1 MKRKISDLLDHY
13 PAENIPLPA
22 NNLLSSERIKEL
34 TMKKVNTTKRKSR
47 LGMRLLVAAA
57 IISLLAV
64 SAFAAETI
72 WGAGDYFRQA
82 LNLQLAQKQ
91 EDAAQEGVELN
102 IQETVSQEQVEI
114 INEMGKS
121 FQEITQT
128 NEGTTITLKAA
139 YGDTS
144 QLHLY
149 MQVTAPEGTVLPD
162 DILYEIYDPNSEEPL
177 YYEANG
183 KPGHGPLEV
192 PRAPRN
198 QGGSA
203 AEGAG
208 GTSVVSSSESQGG
221 DFIGYRSAGYTY
233 EIKPMPDDDP
243 SDNYKEFHLL
253 ISGMAGDEMKF
264 NDGISKTLH
273 MSGIYEQV
281 VNMNGDEDGY
291 VQLAPGKFAFDVGLV
306 NELPVVNL
314 DVKGLTYG
322 GHKVITWTR
331 GEEEFSKEFDYT
343 VDPLRLTISPTAVEY
358 EANFTCS
365 DSNMGLG
372 MAFQVIMKDGTTA
385 SMHELA
391 GFGASENWCYGTRV
405 FDVPIDLADVD
416 YILLGDAELNST
428 HKLYLPE
435 NF

>member
-1 MKRKISDLLDHY
+1 MKQRITDLLDHY
-13 PAENIPLPA
+13 PAEDIQLTA
-22 NNLLSSERIKEL
+22 SDLLSSERIKEL
-34 TMKKVNTTKRKSR
+34 TMKKVNTPKKKSR

-64 SAFAAETI
+64 SAFAAESI
-72 WGAGDYFRQA
+72 WGAGDYFRQV
-82 LNLQLAQKQ
+82 LNQQLAQRQ
-91 EDAAQEGVELN
+91 EDAAQEGLDLN

-121 FQEITQT
+121 FEEVTQT
-128 NEGTTITLKAA
+128 SEGTTITLKAA

-144 QLHLY
+144 LLHLY
-149 MQVTAPEGTVLPD
+149 MQVTAPEGVVLPD
-162 DILYEIYDPNSEEPL
+162 NIIYDIYNHNSEEPL

-183 KPGHGPLEV
+183 EPGYGPLEV
-192 PRAPRN
+192 PRAPKN
-198 QGGSA
+198 QGDSA

-208 GTSVVSSSESQGG
+208 GTSAVSSSKNQDGS
-221 DFIGYRSAGYTY
+221 FIGYRSAGYTY
-233 EIKPMPDDDP
+233 DIEPMPDTDP
-243 SDNYKEFHLL
+243 GDNYKEFHLT

-273 MSGIYEQV
+273 MGGIYEQV

-322 GHKVITWTR
+322 GHKVRTWTR
-331 GEEEFSKEFDYT
+331 DDEEFSISYDYT
-343 VDPLRLTISPTAVEY
+343 VDPIRLTISSTSMEY
-358 EANFTCS
+358 EANYTCS
-365 DSNMGLG
+365 DPNVSLG

-391 GFGASENWCYGTRV
+391 GFGASENWCFGTRM

-416 YILLGDAELNST
+416 YILIGDAELNST
-428 HKLYLPE
+428 HKVYLPD
-435 NF
+435 NY